1 MTALESLNK
10 VKVFDLESTYLA
22 WVDFSKLNITE
33 KELKKMIVSEAG
45 IAPSFGSGFG
55 KDSGKFARFNIA
67 CRTEILE
74 LAVNKLIK
82 TFL

>member
-1 MTALESLNK
+1 MKELYN

-33 KELKKMIVSEAG
+33 KELKNTLIKEAG

-55 KDSGKFARFNIA
+55 KTSEQFARFNLA
-67 CRTEILE
+67 CRKEILE
-74 LAVNKLIK
+74 LAIDRLRK